1 MSFLLPWVLVMLME
15 VGSMNMLLD
24 SQNERDT
31 VVTLFLQL
39 RINLVSPLV
48 KGCFLWDS
56 LLSTFLEKLPRVD
69 WRLHECAL
77 RG

>member
-1 MSFLLPWVLVMLME
+1 MILFLPWVLLMLME
-15 VGSMNMLLD
+15 VGSTNILLD
-24 SQNERDT
+24 SKKERDK